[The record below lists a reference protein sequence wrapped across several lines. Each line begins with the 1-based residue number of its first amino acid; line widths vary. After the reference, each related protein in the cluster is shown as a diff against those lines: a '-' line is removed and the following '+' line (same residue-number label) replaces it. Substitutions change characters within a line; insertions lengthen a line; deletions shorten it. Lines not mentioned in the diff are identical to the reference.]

1 MTTDHI
7 VTSFDEELNLLNDTI
22 ARMGGLVEAQLADSI
37 QALTRRDAEL
47 AARVVSQDKRI
58 DDLEHDVDS
67 LSVRLLALRQPMA
80 EDLRLVV
87 VALKVSADL
96 ERIGDYAKNVAKR
109 AGALAGNVPPEPV
122 HTIRRMSAL
131 VMGMIKTVLDSYM
144 EQDLDKAR
152 DVIARD
158 EEVDAL
164 HTSLFRELLT
174 YMMEDARNITPC
186 THLLFIAKNI
196 ERVGDHATNIAE
208 NVEFLVSGA
217 LPPGDRPKGD
227 ESSVV
232 IVEPGTDGAEGSE

>member
-7 VTSFDEELNLLNDTI
+7 VKSFDEELNLLNDTI

-37 QALTRRDAEL
+37 QALTKRDTGL

-58 DDLEHDVDS
+58 DDLEHDIDS

-87 VALKVSADL
+87 VAPKVSADL

-109 AGALAGNVPPEPV
+109 TGALAGNVPLEPI

-131 VMGMIKTVLDSYM
+131 VMGMIKAVLDSYM
-144 EQDLDKAR
+144 ERDLDKAR

-217 LPPGDRPKGD
+217 LPPGDRLKGD
-227 ESSVV
+227 ESSVMV
-232 IVEPGTDGAEGSE
+232 VEPGTGGAEGS

>member
-7 VTSFDEELNLLNDTI
+7 VKSFDEELNMLNDTI

-58 DDLEHDVDS
+58 DDLEHDIDS

-80 EDLRLVV
+80 EDLRLVI

-109 AGALAGNVPPEPV
+109 TGALAGSVPLDPV

-152 DVIARD
+152 DVIVRD

-208 NVEFLVSGA
+208 NVEFLVSGT

-227 ESSVV
+227 ESSIV
-232 IVEPGTDGAEGSE
+232 IVEPRTADTEGSE